1 MNYRGQQVMMMI
13 NYIQNNSKLFIN
25 IYKLFLEKK
34 NNIKTKNI
42 KSLIK
47 LLFIKNERNFS
58 R

>member
-1 MNYRGQQVMMMI
+1 MNYPGQQVMMMI